1 MESNTF
7 HTYTDSLEMRR
18 EHCHSELHQVTKSF
32 WQEHT
37 PFALQQPNPTTM
49 ENIMTEI
56 FAHITNRL
64 DCIAKYKRHLLH
76 I

>member
-1 MESNTF
+1 
-7 HTYTDSLEMRR
+7 MRR